1 MLISTLLQPMVAIS
15 NHLWLTYHHQSP
27 VVSKVPTDGGAHRST
42 RICKQPKLQYIPG
55 FSGKTYSFATMV
67 LGTKML
73 DDVAYGY
80 NQSVVFSFIQQ
91 LSVKSALREWGD
103 DARAAGD
110 KEVNQLHW
118 RETFVPRRMLEL
130 TAEQ

>member
-42 RICKQPKLQYIPG
+42 RICMQPKLQYVPA
-55 FSGKTYSFATMV
+55 FSGKTYSFATTA

-73 DDVAYGY
+73 DDGAYGY
-80 NQSVVFSFIQQ
+80 NQSVVFSFMQQ
-91 LSVKSALREWGD
+91 LLVKSAIREWGD
-103 DARAAGD
+103 DARAAGE
-110 KEVNQLHW
+110 KEINQLH
-118 RETFVPRRMLEL
+118 
-130 TAEQ
+130 